1 MTKEIQMTNDEKFT
15 TLLEK
20 FVIRASS
27 FLRHS
32 PGAPKHG
39 EGGSFVIRH
48 YV

>member
-1 MTKEIQMTNDEKFT
+1 MTNDKKFT

-32 PGAPKHG
+32 
-39 EGGSFVIRH
+39 SLVIRH